1 MGVLVDGSAT
11 FTSQGATDAV
21 EAFDASG
28 DGRRSK
34 GDLWSSRRARETQQ
48 RKVSAVP
55 NDNNHMYEHD
65 VIVVGAGGAGLR
77 AAIAAHEAG
86 ADTAIVSK
94 LHPVR
99 SHTGAAEGGIN
110 AALREGDSIE
120 DHAYDTMKG
129 SDYLGDAPA
138 IETLVEDAPED
149 VIKLE
154 HWGMPFSRD
163 DDGRVSQRPFGG
175 LSFPRTTYAGAE
187 TGHHLLHT
195 MYEQLVKRGI
205 EVYDEWYV
213 TRLAVTDH
221 DDPDDRRCHGVVGY
235 DIKTGEISGFKASGG
250 VILAT
255 GGLGQVYDHTTNAV
269 ANTGDGYAMAYRA
282 GVPFEDPEFVQF
294 HPTTLPSTGVLI
306 TEGVR
311 GEGGIL
317 YNSEGERFMFE
328 RGYANN
334 DGELASRDVV
344 SRAELTEVNEG
355 RGFDDDHVLLDMRHL
370 GEERI
375 VDRLENIIHLSKDF
389 EGVDPLEEP
398 MPVKPGQHY
407 EMGGVETDENGQTNI
422 EGLYAAGETACV
434 SVHGSNRLGGN
445 ALPELIVFGKRAG
458 YHAAGRDMK
467 TAEIETGAVDDLE
480 VGEVDTPVRPGA
492 VDAPDSDVAAD
503 GAMVEG
509 DTVVETAVK
518 QERSR
523 VDEFLGREQG
533 VNHAEIREQVQK
545 TMTQNVNVF
554 RNESGLRTALRDIRD
569 ARERYRNVY
578 VRDPSRTFNTD
589 LIHTIET
596 RNIIDLA
603 EAITLGALARE
614 EFRGAHWR
622 QEFQERNDEDWL
634 KHTLV
639 DWNEGRPRIAYRPVI
654 LEGERKEYKPK
665 IRSY

>member
-1 MGVLVDGSAT
+1 
-11 FTSQGATDAV
+11 
-21 EAFDASG
+21 
-28 DGRRSK
+28 
-34 GDLWSSRRARETQQ
+34 
-48 RKVSAVP
+48 
-55 NDNNHMYEHD
+55 MYEHD

-77 AAIAAHEAG
+77 AAIAAQEEG
-86 ADTAIVSK
+86 ADVAIVSK

-110 AALREGDSIE
+110 AALREGDSWE

-138 IETLVEDAPED
+138 IETLTRESPDE
-149 VIKLE
+149 VIQLE
-154 HWGMPFSRD
+154 HWGMAFSRD

-187 TGHHLLHT
+187 TGHQLLHT

-213 TRLAVTDH
+213 TELAVTDERR
-221 DDPDDRRCHGVVGY
+221 PEDRTCHGVVGY
-235 DIKTGEISGFKASGG
+235 DIQTGEIAGFRARDG
-250 VILAT
+250 VVLAT

-269 ANTGDGYAMAYRA
+269 ANTGDGVAMAYRA
-282 GVPFEDPEFVQF
+282 GVPIEDMEFIQF

-317 YNSEGERFMFE
+317 YNDEGERFMYE

-355 RGFDDDHVLLDMRHL
+355 RGIDDEYVHLDMRHL

-375 VDRLENIIHLSKDF
+375 VDRLENIVHLSKDF

-407 EMGGVETDENGQTNI
+407 AMGGIETNEHGETCVG
-422 EGLYAAGETACV
+422 GLYAAGECACA

-445 ALPELIVFGKRAG
+445 ALPELIVFGKMAG
-458 YHAAGRDMK
+458 YSAAGRDMGE
-467 TAEIETGAVDDLE
+467 AEIEVGQRGEYELGEVSAGVEVGAVEPAGD
-480 VGEVDTPVRPGA
+480 A
-492 VDAPDSDVAAD
+492 VADGGVAAD
-503 GAMVEG
+503 PGSVSPT
-509 DTVVETAVK
+509 DVVERTVEAERAEIERLLERDEGIDHADVRDRI
-518 QERSR
+518 QETTTEY
-523 VDEFLGREQG
+523 VNVFREDDGLRQAL
-533 VNHAEIREQVQK
+533 AEIRE
-545 TMTQNVNVF
+545 
-554 RNESGLRTALRDIRD
+554 
-569 ARERYRNVY
+569 AREAYQEVT
-578 VRDPSRTFNTD
+578 VSDPSRTFNTN
-589 LIHTIET
+589 LIQTIET
-596 RNIIDLA
+596 RNVIDLA
-603 EAITLGALARE
+603 EAITLSALARD

-622 QEFQERNDEDWL
+622 ANHTTRDDENWL
-634 KHTLV
+634 KHTMLS
-639 DWNEGRPRIAYRPVI
+639 WNDGDPELWFRPVV
-654 LEGERKEYKPK
+654 LEGENEAYEPK